1 MTMHK
6 EDMSSGSVIVLRER
20 ARSNARAA
28 WYLAAFAFA
37 MFLLALWKYRPA

>member
-6 EDMSSGSVIVLRER
+6 EDMSRGDVMER
-20 ARSNARAA
+20 ARGRSNAKVA

-37 MFLLALWKYRPA
+37 MFLLAFWKYRPA